1 MKFALTGLFILALS
15 LLFFGWLYDY
25 PAMLHL
31 LPQGSHIWRQADCV
45 AMAENYRQFHLPFL
59 QPEVY
64 NLQST
69 NGKVA
74 GEFPIFYFL
83 AAQFANVTFALRC
96 LHTFVFIAGIIGVY
110 FVALYFLQRRFLT
123 LIACWF
129 LCTSPLLVFYGNNF
143 LSDVPALSMAFIG
156 WAFFLYGNKKERFS
170 FLIIAFLFFA
180 LAALLKASEYISF
193 VLAFLFLWKFKKLS
207 LKTITLFF
215 IAIIPLAWYGYARR
229 YNIENHDTYY
239 FLSVA
244 PIWKLSLYNIG
255 LGAWRMLVSLSNNY
269 FWRPTSV
276 LLIVASYY
284 VFKHR
289 KRLDADLRWMIISS
303 GMMVFLYILFFY
315 EKMLGH
321 EYYYIPFFLFFL
333 FLLIGILKTYNCFHA
348 ENVFT
353 HAPLFLF
360 MIPNMFF
367 CKNFVSKK
375 INDSHYNA
383 MLSSK
388 EIQSFLIEHRVDESK
403 SILSLPDDSPN
414 KTLFLLKRKGYTAY
428 NDYKK
433 ILKEKKADY
442 LLLSDKNAETR
453 KEIQPYLADSIADY
467 KGVTLYKL
475 K

>member
-25 PAMLHL
+25 SAMFHL
-31 LPQGSHIWRQADCV
+31 LPQGSHIWRQADCM

-123 LIACWF
+123 LIVCWF

-207 LKTITLFF
+207 LKTITLFL

-244 PIWKLSLYNIG
+244 PVWKLSFYDIG

-284 VFKHR
+284 VLKHR

-303 GMMVFLYILFFY
+303 GIMIFLYILFFY

-414 KTLFLLKRKGYTAY
+414 KTLCLLKRKGYTAY

-433 ILKEKKADY
+433 ILKEKKVDY